1 MMSDLPFIIDK
12 RADRVVITINSDAG
26 DHDGL
31 LTEKS
36 YSWIQSITGTVEL
49 DFSQISLIN
58 SMLVAWLF
66 HLIQTGRLSNLTILN
81 AKPFVVKQLKQFY
94 LDRFV
99 TITYG

>member
-1 MMSDLPFIIDK
+1 MIPDLPFIIDK

-26 DHDGL
+26 NHEGL
-31 LTEKS
+31 ISENG
-36 YSWIQSITGTVEL
+36 YNWIQTITGTVEL
-49 DFSQISLIN
+49 DFSQIALVN

-66 HLIQTGRLSNLTILN
+66 HLIQAGRLSELTICN

-99 TITYG
+99 SITYG